1 MCVHISTE
9 VGTYLD
15 IIFKCKSAIFTYRKG
30 VGCRE
35 KVENFH
41 SISCLGVLQHA

>member
-9 VGTYLD
+9 VDTYLD
-15 IIFKCKSAIFTYRKG
+15 IILKCKSAIFTYRKG
-30 VGCRE
+30 VGWKE

-41 SISCLGVLQHA
+41 SITIV